1 MSKEQQE
8 YLIIR
13 GDKEYEVVIGLEVH
27 AQVTSNSKLFSTSAT
42 KFGAEPNTQVSLV
55 DAAFPG
61 MLPVINE
68 FCVKQAIKTGIGL
81 KAQINKR
88 SIFDRKN
95 YFYADLPK
103 GYQITQ
109 MDLPIVLGGSIEIN
123 LDGLTKTIN
132 ITRAHLEED
141 AGKSIHDEFDGFSA
155 IDLNRAG
162 TPLLEIVSEPEISS
176 AKEAVA
182 YMKAMHQLVT
192 FLDVSDGNMAQGSLR
207 CDANVSIRKKGDQEL
222 GTRTEIKNINSFKFI
237 EKAINFEIK
246 RQIKILENGEKVT
259 QETRLYDS
267 AKDETRPMRSKE
279 FANDYR
285 YFPEPDLLPVVISD
299 EEITKIRDEFP
310 ELPKEKEIRYQKQ
323 FGLSAYDAQII
334 ASSKSM
340 ADFFEA
346 ALKKTKNYSLL
357 SNWLI
362 GEISAYL
369 NKKQI
374 EIHESKLSA
383 DNVAMLINRIDD
395 QTISGKI
402 GKSIF
407 EEMCESGSSVDEIIE
422 SQGLKQISDDGA
434 IEEIILTVINENPD
448 QVAAYLAGKDKL
460 FGFFVG
466 QVMKLTEGKANP
478 KTVNTILKNK
488 LK

>member
-1 MSKEQQE
+1 MSWET
-8 YLIIR
+8 
-13 GDKEYEVVIGLEVH
+13 VIGLETHV
-27 AQVTSNSKLFSTSAT
+27 QLSTKTKLFSRASTA
-42 KFGAEPNTQVSLV
+42 FGASPNTNVNLV
-55 DAAFPG
+55 DCGLPGVLPSVNKEAFYKAIRFG
-61 MLPVINE
+61 M
-68 FCVKQAIKTGIGL
+68 AID
-81 KAQINKR
+81 AQINQV

-109 MDLPIVLGGSIEIN
+109 MDLPIVLGGSINIVSGET
-123 LDGLTKTIN
+123 TKTIN

-141 AGKSIHDEFDGFSA
+141 AGKSIHDEYDGCSA

-192 FLDVSDGNMAQGSLR
+192 YLDVSDGNMAQGSLR
-207 CDANVSIRKKGDQEL
+207 CDANVSIRKKGDKDL

-246 RQIKILENGEKVT
+246 RQIKILEKGETVT

-267 AKDETRPMRSKE
+267 SKDETRSMRSKE

-299 EEITKIRDEFP
+299 EEIKRIKDEFP
-310 ELPKEKEIRYQKQ
+310 ELPSEKEMRYQQDFKI
-323 FGLSAYDAQII
+323 SAYDAQII

-346 ALKKTKNYSLL
+346 AAEQTENYNLL
-357 SNWLI
+357 ANWLI

-369 NKKQI
+369 NKELI
-374 EIHESKLSA
+374 EINESKLSIA
-383 DNVAMLINRIDD
+383 NVAILINRIDD

-402 GKSIF
+402 GKAIF
-407 EEMCESGSSVDEIIE
+407 EEMCISGISPDEIIE

-434 IEEIILTVINENPD
+434 IEEIINSVINDNPA
-448 QVAAYLAGKDKL
+448 QVEAYLGGKDKL

-466 QVMKLTEGKANP
+466 QVMKLTQGKANP
-478 KTVNTILKNK
+478 KTVNAILKEK

>member
-1 MSKEQQE
+1 MSWET
-8 YLIIR
+8 
-13 GDKEYEVVIGLEVH
+13 VIGLETHV
-27 AQVTSNSKLFSTSAT
+27 QLSTKTKLFSRASTA
-42 KFGAEPNTQVSLV
+42 FGASPNTNVNLIDCGLPGVLPSV
-55 DAAFPG
+55 NKEAFYKAIRFG
-61 MLPVINE
+61 M
-68 FCVKQAIKTGIGL
+68 AID
-81 KAQINKR
+81 AQINQT

-109 MDLPIVLGGSIEIN
+109 MDLPIVLGGSIDIQLEESI
-123 LDGLTKTIN
+123 KTIN

-141 AGKSIHDEFDGFSA
+141 AGKSIHDEYDGFSA

-162 TPLLEIVSEPEISS
+162 TPLLEIVSEPEISD

-192 FLDVSDGNMAQGSLR
+192 YLDVSDGNMAQGSLR
-207 CDANVSIRKKGDQEL
+207 CDANVSIRKKGEKEL

-246 RQIKILENGEKVT
+246 RQIKLLENGDKVT

-267 AKDETRPMRSKE
+267 SKDETRPMRSKE

-299 EEITKIRDEFP
+299 EEIQKIRNEFP
-310 ELPKEKEIRYQKQ
+310 ELPKEKEARYQDK
-323 FGLSAYDAQII
+323 FGLSAYDSQII
-334 ASSKSM
+334 SSSKSM
-340 ADFFEA
+340 ADFFDA
-346 ALKKTKNYSLL
+346 AAEKIENYSLL

-369 NKKQI
+369 NREQI
-374 EIHESKLSA
+374 EIHKSKLTS

-407 EEMCESGSSVDEIIE
+407 EEMCLSGSTPDEIIE

-434 IEEIILTVINENPD
+434 IEEIIMTVISENPS
-448 QVAAYLAGKDKL
+448 QVKAYLDGKDKL

-466 QVMKLTEGKANP
+466 QVMKLTAGKANP
-478 KTVNTILKNK
+478 KAVNSILKDK

>member
-1 MSKEQQE
+1 MSWET
-8 YLIIR
+8 
-13 GDKEYEVVIGLEVH
+13 VIGLETHV
-27 AQVTSNSKLFSTSAT
+27 QLSTKTKLFSRASTA
-42 KFGAEPNTQVSLV
+42 FGASPNTNVNLIDCGLPGVLPSV
-55 DAAFPG
+55 NKEAFYKAIRFG
-61 MLPVINE
+61 M
-68 FCVKQAIKTGIGL
+68 AID
-81 KAQINKR
+81 AQINQT

-109 MDLPIVLGGSIEIN
+109 MDLPIVLGGSIDIQLEESI
-123 LDGLTKTIN
+123 KTIN

-141 AGKSIHDEFDGFSA
+141 AGKSIHDEYDGFSA

-162 TPLLEIVSEPEISS
+162 TPLLEIVSEPEISD

-192 FLDVSDGNMAQGSLR
+192 YLDVSDGNMAQGSLR
-207 CDANVSIRKKGDQEL
+207 CDANVSIRKKGEKEL

-246 RQIKILENGEKVT
+246 RQIKLLENGEKVT

-267 AKDETRPMRSKE
+267 SRDETRPMRSKE

-299 EEITKIRDEFP
+299 EEIQKIRNEFP
-310 ELPKEKEIRYQKQ
+310 ELPKEKEARYQDK
-323 FGLSAYDAQII
+323 FGLSAYDSQII
-334 ASSKSM
+334 SSSKSM
-340 ADFFEA
+340 ADFFDA
-346 ALKKTKNYSLL
+346 AAEKIENYSLL

-369 NKKQI
+369 NREQI
-374 EIHESKLSA
+374 EIHKSKLTS

-407 EEMCESGSSVDEIIE
+407 EEMCLSGSTPDEIIE

-434 IEEIILTVINENPD
+434 IEEIIMTVISENPS
-448 QVAAYLAGKDKL
+448 QVKAYLDGKDKL

-478 KTVNTILKNK
+478 KAVNSILKDK

>member
-1 MSKEQQE
+1 MIWET
-8 YLIIR
+8 
-13 GDKEYEVVIGLEVH
+13 VIGLETHV
-27 AQVTSNSKLFSTSAT
+27 QLSTKTKLFSRASTA
-42 KFGAEPNTQVSLV
+42 FGASPNTNVNLIDCGLPGVLPSV
-55 DAAFPG
+55 NKEAFYKAIRFG
-61 MLPVINE
+61 MAVNATIN
-68 FCVKQAIKTGIGL
+68 QT
-81 KAQINKR
+81 

-267 AKDETRPMRSKE
+267 SKDETRPMRSKE

-310 ELPKEKEIRYQKQ
+310 ELPKDKEIRYQKQ

-460 FGFFVG
+460 IGFFVG

>member
-1 MSKEQQE
+1 MSWET
-8 YLIIR
+8 
-13 GDKEYEVVIGLEVH
+13 VIGLETHV
-27 AQVTSNSKLFSTSAT
+27 QLSTKTKLFSRASTA
-42 KFGAEPNTQVSLV
+42 FGASPNTNVNLIDCGLPGVLPSV
-55 DAAFPG
+55 NKEAFYKAIRFG
-61 MLPVINE
+61 MAVN
-68 FCVKQAIKTGIGL
+68 
-81 KAQINKR
+81 AQINQT

-109 MDLPIVLGGSIEIN
+109 MDLPIVLGGSIDIQLEESV
-123 LDGLTKTIN
+123 KTIN

-141 AGKSIHDEFDGFSA
+141 AGKSIHDEYDGFSA

-192 FLDVSDGNMAQGSLR
+192 YLDVSDGNMAQGSLR
-207 CDANVSIRKKGDQEL
+207 CDANVSIRKKGVKEL

-246 RQIKILENGEKVT
+246 RQIKILEDGEKVI

-267 AKDETRPMRSKE
+267 SKDETRPMRSKE

-285 YFPEPDLLPVVISD
+285 YFPEPDLLPVIISD
-299 EEITKIRDEFP
+299 QEIQKIRDEFP
-310 ELPKEKEIRYQKQ
+310 ELPKEKEARYQGEL
-323 FGLSAYDAQII
+323 GLSEYDSQII
-334 ASSKSM
+334 SSSKSM
-340 ADFFEA
+340 ADFFDASAE
-346 ALKKTKNYSLL
+346 KTKNYSLL

-369 NKKQI
+369 NKEQI
-374 EIHESKLSA
+374 EIHESKLTA
-383 DNVAMLINRIDD
+383 DKVAMLINRIDD

-407 EEMCESGSSVDEIIE
+407 EEMCLSGSTPDEIIE

-434 IEEIILTVINENPD
+434 IEEIIMTVINENPS
-448 QVAAYLAGKDKL
+448 QVEAYLGGKEKL

-478 KTVNTILKNK
+478 KAVNSILKEK

>member
-1 MSKEQQE
+1 MSWET
-8 YLIIR
+8 
-13 GDKEYEVVIGLEVH
+13 VIGLETHV
-27 AQVTSNSKLFSTSAT
+27 QLSTKTKLFSRASTA
-42 KFGAEPNTQVSLV
+42 FGASPNTNVNLIDCGLPGVLPSV
-55 DAAFPG
+55 NKEAFYKAIRFG
-61 MLPVINE
+61 M
-68 FCVKQAIKTGIGL
+68 AID
-81 KAQINKR
+81 AQINQT
-88 SIFDRKN
+88 SLFDRKN

-109 MDLPIVLGGSIEIN
+109 MDLPIVLGGSIDIQLEETI
-123 LDGLTKTIN
+123 KTIN

-141 AGKSIHDEFDGFSA
+141 AGKSIHDEYDGFSA

-162 TPLLEIVSEPEISS
+162 TPLLEIVSEPEISD

-192 FLDVSDGNMAQGSLR
+192 YLDVSDGNMAQGSLR
-207 CDANVSIRKKGDQEL
+207 CDANVSIRKKGEKEL

-246 RQIKILENGEKVT
+246 RQIKLLENGEKVT

-267 AKDETRPMRSKE
+267 SKDETRPMRSKE

-299 EEITKIRDEFP
+299 EEIQKIRNEFP
-310 ELPKEKEIRYQKQ
+310 ELPKEKEARYHDK
-323 FGLSAYDAQII
+323 FGLSAYDSQII
-334 ASSKSM
+334 SSSKSM
-340 ADFFEA
+340 ADFFDA
-346 ALKKTKNYSLL
+346 AAEKIENYSLL

-369 NKKQI
+369 NKEQI
-374 EIHESKLSA
+374 DIHKSKLTS

-407 EEMCESGSSVDEIIE
+407 EEMCLSGSTPDEIIE
-422 SQGLKQISDDGA
+422 SQGLKQISDDDA
-434 IEEIILTVINENPD
+434 IEEIIMTVISENPS
-448 QVAAYLAGKDKL
+448 QVKEYLDGKDKL

-478 KTVNTILKNK
+478 KAVNSILKDK

>member
-1 MSKEQQE
+1 MSWET
-8 YLIIR
+8 
-13 GDKEYEVVIGLEVH
+13 VIGLETHV
-27 AQVTSNSKLFSTSAT
+27 QLSTKTKLFSRASTA
-42 KFGAEPNTQVSLV
+42 FGASPNTNVNLV
-55 DAAFPG
+55 DCGLPGVLPSVNKEAFYKAIRFG
-61 MLPVINE
+61 MAIDAKIN
-68 FCVKQAIKTGIGL
+68 QT
-81 KAQINKR
+81 

-109 MDLPIVLGGSIEIN
+109 MDLPIVLGGSIDIQLEESI
-123 LDGLTKTIN
+123 KTIN

-141 AGKSIHDEFDGFSA
+141 AGKSIHDEYDGFSA

-162 TPLLEIVSEPEISS
+162 TPLLEIVSEPEISN

-192 FLDVSDGNMAQGSLR
+192 YLDVSDGNMAQGSLR
-207 CDANVSIRKKGDQEL
+207 CDANVSIRKKGEKEL

-246 RQIKILENGEKVT
+246 RQIKLLENGEKVT

-267 AKDETRPMRSKE
+267 SKDETRPMRSKE

-299 EEITKIRDEFP
+299 EEIQKIRNEFP
-310 ELPKEKEIRYQKQ
+310 ELPKEKEARYQDK
-323 FGLSAYDAQII
+323 FGLSAYDSQII
-334 ASSKSM
+334 SSSKSM
-340 ADFFEA
+340 ADFFDA
-346 ALKKTKNYSLL
+346 AAEKIENYSLL

-369 NKKQI
+369 NKEQI
-374 EIHESKLSA
+374 EIHKSKLTS

-407 EEMCESGSSVDEIIE
+407 EEMCLSGSTPDEIIE

-434 IEEIILTVINENPD
+434 IEEIIMTVISENPS
-448 QVAAYLAGKDKL
+448 QVKAYLDGKDKL

-478 KTVNTILKNK
+478 KAVNSILKDK

>member
-1 MSKEQQE
+1 MTWET
-8 YLIIR
+8 
-13 GDKEYEVVIGLEVH
+13 VIGLETHV
-27 AQVTSNSKLFSTSAT
+27 QLSTKTKLFSRASTA
-42 KFGAEPNTQVSLV
+42 FGASPNTNVNLIDCGLPGVLPSV
-55 DAAFPG
+55 NKEAFYKAIRFG
-61 MLPVINE
+61 MAV
-68 FCVKQAIKTGIGL
+68 G
-81 KAQINKR
+81 AQINQT
-88 SIFDRKN
+88 SLFDRKN

-109 MDLPIVLGGSIEIN
+109 MDLPIVLGGSIEII
-123 LDGLTKTIN
+123 LDKLPKTIN

-192 FLDVSDGNMAQGSLR
+192 YLDVSDGNMAQGSLR
-207 CDANVSIRKKGDQEL
+207 CDANVSIRKKGAKEL

-246 RQIKILENGEKVT
+246 RQIKILENGEKVI

-267 AKDETRPMRSKE
+267 SKDETRPMRSKE

-285 YFPEPDLLPVVISD
+285 YFPEPDLLPVIISD
-299 EEITKIRDEFP
+299 EEIKKIRDEFP
-310 ELPKEKEIRYQKQ
+310 ELPNEKETRYQEE

-334 ASSKSM
+334 ASSKPM

-346 ALKKTKNYSLL
+346 ALQKTKNYSLL

-369 NKKQI
+369 NKEQI

-383 DNVAMLINRIDD
+383 DIVAMLINRIDD

-407 EEMCESGSSVDEIIE
+407 EEMCANGSSPDEIIK
-422 SQGLKQISDDGA
+422 SQGLEQISDDEA
-434 IEEIILTVINENPD
+434 IEEIILTVINENPA
-448 QVAAYLAGKDKL
+448 QVEAYLAGKDKL

-478 KTVNTILKNK
+478 KTVNNILKDK

>member
-1 MSKEQQE
+1 MIWET
-8 YLIIR
+8 
-13 GDKEYEVVIGLEVH
+13 VIGLETHV
-27 AQVTSNSKLFSTSAT
+27 QLSTKTKLFSRASTA
-42 KFGAEPNTQVSLV
+42 FGASPNTNVNLIDCGLPGVLPSV
-55 DAAFPG
+55 NKEAFYKAIRFG
-61 MLPVINE
+61 MAVNATIN
-68 FCVKQAIKTGIGL
+68 QT
-81 KAQINKR
+81 

-267 AKDETRPMRSKE
+267 SKDETRPMRSKE

-434 IEEIILTVINENPD
+434 IEEIILNVINENPD

>member
-1 MSKEQQE
+1 MSWET
-8 YLIIR
+8 
-13 GDKEYEVVIGLEVH
+13 VIGLETHV
-27 AQVTSNSKLFSTSAT
+27 QLSTKTKLFSRASTA
-42 KFGAEPNTQVSLV
+42 FGASPNTNVNLIDCGLPGVLPSV
-55 DAAFPG
+55 NKEAFYKAIRFG
-61 MLPVINE
+61 M
-68 FCVKQAIKTGIGL
+68 AID
-81 KAQINKR
+81 AQINQT

-109 MDLPIVLGGSIEIN
+109 MDLPIVLGGSIDIQLEES
-123 LDGLTKTIN
+123 TKTIN

-141 AGKSIHDEFDGFSA
+141 AGKSIHDEYDGFSA

-162 TPLLEIVSEPEISS
+162 TPLLEIVSEPEISD

-192 FLDVSDGNMAQGSLR
+192 YLDVSDGNMAQGSLR
-207 CDANVSIRKKGDQEL
+207 CDANVSIRKKGDKEL

-246 RQIKILENGEKVT
+246 RQIKLLENGEKVT

-267 AKDETRPMRSKE
+267 SKDETRPMRSKE

-299 EEITKIRDEFP
+299 EEIQKIRNEFP
-310 ELPKEKEIRYQKQ
+310 ELPKEKEARYQKK
-323 FGLSAYDAQII
+323 FGLSAYDSQII
-334 ASSKSM
+334 SSSKSM
-340 ADFFEA
+340 ADFFDA
-346 ALKKTKNYSLL
+346 AAEKIKNYSLL

-369 NKKQI
+369 NKEQI
-374 EIHESKLSA
+374 EIHKSKLTSN
-383 DNVAMLINRIDD
+383 NVAMLINRIDD

-407 EEMCESGSSVDEIIE
+407 EEMCISGSTPDEIIE

-434 IEEIILTVINENPD
+434 IEEIIMTVISENPS
-448 QVAAYLAGKDKL
+448 QVEAYIGGKDKL

-478 KTVNTILKNK
+478 KAVNSILKDK

>member
-1 MSKEQQE
+1 MTWET
-8 YLIIR
+8 
-13 GDKEYEVVIGLEVH
+13 VIGIETHVQLS
-27 AQVTSNSKLFSTSAT
+27 TKTKLFSRAST
-42 KFGAEPNTQVSLV
+42 KFGNSPNTNVNLIDCGLPGVLPSV
-55 DAAFPG
+55 NKEAFYKAIRFG
-61 MLPVINE
+61 MAV
-68 FCVKQAIKTGIGL
+68 G
-81 KAQINKR
+81 AQINQT

-109 MDLPIVLGGSIEIN
+109 MDLPIVLGGTIDIETD
-123 LDGLTKTIN
+123 DGIKTVN

-141 AGKSIHDEFDGFSA
+141 AGKSIHDQFDGYSA

-162 TPLLEIVSEPEISS
+162 TPLLEIVSEPELSN
-176 AKEAVA
+176 AKEAVS

-192 FLDVSDGNMAQGSLR
+192 YLDVSDGNMSQGSLR
-207 CDANVSIRKKGDQEL
+207 CDANVSIRKKGDPKL

-246 RQIKILENGEKVT
+246 RQIKQLENGETVT

-267 AKDETRPMRSKE
+267 VKDETRPMRSKE

-299 EEITKIRDEFP
+299 KEMQAIKDNFP
-310 ELPKEKEIRYQKQ
+310 ELAKEKEERYAKE
-323 FGLSAYDAQII
+323 FGLSEYDAQIL

-340 ADFFEA
+340 ADFFE
-346 ALKKTKNYSLL
+346 KSSQETKNYSLL

-362 GEISAYL
+362 GEISAFL
-369 NKKQI
+369 NKDAI
-374 EIHESKLSA
+374 EINQSKLNPL
-383 DNVAMLINRIDD
+383 NVAMLINRIDD

-407 EEMCESGSSVDEIIE
+407 EEMYASGASPDEIIE

-434 IEEIILTVINENPD
+434 IEEIINTVIGDNPS
-448 QVAAYLAGKDKL
+448 QVEAYLGGKEKL

-478 KTVNTILKNK
+478 QSVNTILKKK

>member
-1 MSKEQQE
+1 MSWET
-8 YLIIR
+8 
-13 GDKEYEVVIGLEVH
+13 VIGLETHV
-27 AQVTSNSKLFSTSAT
+27 QLSTKTKLFSRASTA
-42 KFGAEPNTQVSLV
+42 FGASPNTNVNLV
-55 DAAFPG
+55 DCGLPGVLPSVNKEAFYKAIRFG
-61 MLPVINE
+61 M
-68 FCVKQAIKTGIGL
+68 AID
-81 KAQINKR
+81 AQINQV

-109 MDLPIVLGGSIEIN
+109 MDLPIVLGGSINIVSGET
-123 LDGLTKTIN
+123 TKTIN

-141 AGKSIHDEFDGFSA
+141 AGKSIHDEYDGYSA

-192 FLDVSDGNMAQGSLR
+192 YLDVSDGNMAQGSLR
-207 CDANVSIRKKGDQEL
+207 CDANVSIRKKGDKEL

-246 RQIKILENGEKVT
+246 RQIKILEKGETVT

-267 AKDETRPMRSKE
+267 SKDETRSMRSKE

-299 EEITKIRDEFP
+299 EEIKRIKDEFP
-310 ELPKEKEIRYQKQ
+310 ELPSEKEMRYQQDFKI
-323 FGLSAYDAQII
+323 SAYDAQII

-346 ALKKTKNYSLL
+346 AAEQTGNYNLL
-357 SNWLI
+357 ANWLI

-369 NKKQI
+369 NKELI
-374 EIHESKLSA
+374 EINESKLSIA
-383 DNVAMLINRIDD
+383 NVAILINRIDD

-402 GKSIF
+402 GKAIF
-407 EEMCESGSSVDEIIE
+407 EEMCISGISPDEIIE

-434 IEEIILTVINENPD
+434 IEEIINSVISDNPT
-448 QVAAYLAGKDKL
+448 QVEAYLGGKDKL

-466 QVMKLTEGKANP
+466 QVMKLTQGKANP
-478 KTVNTILKNK
+478 KTVNAILKEK

>member
-1 MSKEQQE
+1 MSWET
-8 YLIIR
+8 
-13 GDKEYEVVIGLEVH
+13 VIGLETHV
-27 AQVTSNSKLFSTSAT
+27 QLSTKTKLFSRASTA
-42 KFGAEPNTQVSLV
+42 FGASPNTNVNLIDCGLPGVLPSV
-55 DAAFPG
+55 NKEAFYKAIRFG
-61 MLPVINE
+61 M
-68 FCVKQAIKTGIGL
+68 AID
-81 KAQINKR
+81 AQINQT

-109 MDLPIVLGGSIEIN
+109 MDLPIVLGGSIDIQLEESI
-123 LDGLTKTIN
+123 KTIN

-141 AGKSIHDEFDGFSA
+141 AGKSIHDEYDGFSA

-162 TPLLEIVSEPEISS
+162 TPLLEIVSEPEISD

-192 FLDVSDGNMAQGSLR
+192 YLDVSDGNMAQGSLR
-207 CDANVSIRKKGDQEL
+207 CDANVSIRKKGEKEL

-246 RQIKILENGEKVT
+246 RQIKLLENGEKVT

-267 AKDETRPMRSKE
+267 SKDETRPMRSKE

-299 EEITKIRDEFP
+299 EEIQKIRNEFP
-310 ELPKEKEIRYQKQ
+310 ELPKEKEARYQDK
-323 FGLSAYDAQII
+323 FGLSAYDSQII
-334 ASSKSM
+334 SSSKSM
-340 ADFFEA
+340 ADFFDA
-346 ALKKTKNYSLL
+346 AAEKIENYSLL

-369 NKKQI
+369 NKEQI
-374 EIHESKLSA
+374 EIHKSKLTS

-407 EEMCESGSSVDEIIE
+407 EEMCLSGSTPDEIIE

-434 IEEIILTVINENPD
+434 IEEIIMTVISENPS
-448 QVAAYLAGKDKL
+448 QVKAYLDGKDKL

-478 KTVNTILKNK
+478 TAVNSILKDK

>member
-1 MSKEQQE
+1 MSWET
-8 YLIIR
+8 
-13 GDKEYEVVIGLEVH
+13 VIGLETHV
-27 AQVTSNSKLFSTSAT
+27 QLSTKTKLFSRASTA
-42 KFGAEPNTQVSLV
+42 FGASPNTNVNLIDCGLPGVLPSV
-55 DAAFPG
+55 NKEAFYKAIRFG
-61 MLPVINE
+61 MAVN
-68 FCVKQAIKTGIGL
+68 
-81 KAQINKR
+81 AQINQT

-109 MDLPIVLGGSIEIN
+109 MDLPIVLGGSIDIQLEESV
-123 LDGLTKTIN
+123 KTIN

-141 AGKSIHDEFDGFSA
+141 AGKSIHDEYDGFSA

-192 FLDVSDGNMAQGSLR
+192 YLDVSDGNMAQGSLR
-207 CDANVSIRKKGDQEL
+207 CDANVSIRKKGVKEL

-246 RQIKILENGEKVT
+246 RQIKILEDGEKVT

-267 AKDETRPMRSKE
+267 SKDETRPMRSKE

-285 YFPEPDLLPVVISD
+285 YFPEPDLLPVIISD
-299 EEITKIRDEFP
+299 QEIQKIRDEFP
-310 ELPKEKEIRYQKQ
+310 ELPKEKEARYQGEL
-323 FGLSAYDAQII
+323 GLSEYDSQII
-334 ASSKSM
+334 SSSKSM
-340 ADFFEA
+340 ADFFDASVE
-346 ALKKTKNYSLL
+346 KTKNYSLL

-369 NKKQI
+369 NKEQI
-374 EIHESKLSA
+374 EIHESKLTA
-383 DNVAMLINRIDD
+383 DKVAMLINRIDD

-407 EEMCESGSSVDEIIE
+407 EEMCISGSTPDEIIE

-434 IEEIILTVINENPD
+434 IEEIIMTVINENPS
-448 QVAAYLAGKDKL
+448 QVEAYLGGKDKL

-478 KTVNTILKNK
+478 KAVNSILKEK

>member
-1 MSKEQQE
+1 MTWET
-8 YLIIR
+8 
-13 GDKEYEVVIGLEVH
+13 VIGLETHV
-27 AQVTSNSKLFSTSAT
+27 QLSTKTKLFSRASTA
-42 KFGAEPNTQVSLV
+42 FGASPNTNVNLIDCGLPGVLPSV
-55 DAAFPG
+55 NKEAFYKAIRFG
-61 MLPVINE
+61 MAV
-68 FCVKQAIKTGIGL
+68 G
-81 KAQINKR
+81 AQINQT
-88 SIFDRKN
+88 SLFDRKN

-109 MDLPIVLGGSIEIN
+109 MDLPIVLGGSIEIS
-123 LDGLTKTIN
+123 LDKLAKTIN

-192 FLDVSDGNMAQGSLR
+192 YLDVSDGNMAQGSLR
-207 CDANVSIRKKGDQEL
+207 CDANVSIRKKGAKEL

-267 AKDETRPMRSKE
+267 SKDETRPMRSKE

-285 YFPEPDLLPVVISD
+285 YFPEPDLLPVIISD
-299 EEITKIRDEFP
+299 EEIKKIRDEFP
-310 ELPKEKEIRYQKQ
+310 ELPNEKETRYQKE

-334 ASSKSM
+334 ASSKPM

-346 ALKKTKNYSLL
+346 ALQKTKNYSLL

-369 NKKQI
+369 NKEQI

-383 DNVAMLINRIDD
+383 DIVAMLINRIDD

-407 EEMCESGSSVDEIIE
+407 EEMCANGSSPDEIIK
-422 SQGLKQISDDGA
+422 SQGLEQISDDEA
-434 IEEIILTVINENPD
+434 IEEIILTVINENPA
-448 QVAAYLAGKDKL
+448 QVEAYLAGKEKL

-478 KTVNTILKNK
+478 KTVNNILKDK

>member
-1 MSKEQQE
+1 MTWET
-8 YLIIR
+8 
-13 GDKEYEVVIGLEVH
+13 VIGLETHV
-27 AQVTSNSKLFSTSAT
+27 QLSTKTKLFSRASTA
-42 KFGAEPNTQVSLV
+42 FGASPNTNVNLIDCGLPGVLPSV
-55 DAAFPG
+55 NKEAFYKAIRFG
-61 MLPVINE
+61 MAV
-68 FCVKQAIKTGIGL
+68 G
-81 KAQINKR
+81 AQINQT
-88 SIFDRKN
+88 SLFDRKN

-109 MDLPIVLGGSIEIN
+109 MDLPIVLGGSIAII
-123 LDGLTKTIN
+123 LDKLVKTIN

-192 FLDVSDGNMAQGSLR
+192 YLDVSDGNMAQGSLR
-207 CDANVSIRKKGDQEL
+207 CDANVSIRKKGAKEL

-267 AKDETRPMRSKE
+267 SKDETRPMRSKE

-285 YFPEPDLLPVVISD
+285 YFPEPDLLPVIISD
-299 EEITKIRDEFP
+299 EEIKKIRDEFP
-310 ELPKEKEIRYQKQ
+310 ELPNEKETRYQKE

-334 ASSKSM
+334 ASSKPM

-346 ALKKTKNYSLL
+346 ALQKTKNYSLL

-369 NKKQI
+369 NKEQI

-383 DNVAMLINRIDD
+383 DIVAMLINRIDD

-407 EEMCESGSSVDEIIE
+407 EEMCANGSSPDEIIK
-422 SQGLKQISDDGA
+422 SQGLEQISDDEA
-434 IEEIILTVINENPD
+434 IEEIILTVINENPA
-448 QVAAYLAGKDKL
+448 QVEAYLAGKEKL

-478 KTVNTILKNK
+478 KTVNNILKDK

>member
-1 MSKEQQE
+1 MTWET
-8 YLIIR
+8 
-13 GDKEYEVVIGLEVH
+13 VIGLETHV
-27 AQVTSNSKLFSTSAT
+27 QLSTKTKLFSRASTA
-42 KFGAEPNTQVSLV
+42 FGASPNTNVNLIDCGLPGVLPSV
-55 DAAFPG
+55 NKEAFYKAIRFG
-61 MLPVINE
+61 MAV
-68 FCVKQAIKTGIGL
+68 G
-81 KAQINKR
+81 AQINQT
-88 SIFDRKN
+88 SLFDRKN

-109 MDLPIVLGGSIEIN
+109 MDLPIVLGGSIEII
-123 LDGLTKTIN
+123 LDKLAKTIN

-192 FLDVSDGNMAQGSLR
+192 YLDVSDGNMAQGSLR
-207 CDANVSIRKKGDQEL
+207 CDANVSIRKKGAKEL

-267 AKDETRPMRSKE
+267 SKDETRPMRSKE

-285 YFPEPDLLPVVISD
+285 YFPEPDLLPVIISD
-299 EEITKIRDEFP
+299 EEIKKIRDEFP
-310 ELPKEKEIRYQKQ
+310 ELPNEKETRYQEE

-334 ASSKSM
+334 ASSKPM

-346 ALKKTKNYSLL
+346 ALQKTKNYSLL

-369 NKKQI
+369 NKEQI

-383 DNVAMLINRIDD
+383 DIVAMLINRIDD

-407 EEMCESGSSVDEIIE
+407 EEMCANGSSPDEIIK
-422 SQGLKQISDDGA
+422 SQGLEQISDDEA
-434 IEEIILTVINENPD
+434 IEEIILTVINENPA
-448 QVAAYLAGKDKL
+448 QVEAYLAGKEKL

-478 KTVNTILKNK
+478 KTVNNILKDK

>member
-1 MSKEQQE
+1 MSWET
-8 YLIIR
+8 
-13 GDKEYEVVIGLEVH
+13 VIGLETHV
-27 AQVTSNSKLFSTSAT
+27 QLSTKTKLFSRASTA
-42 KFGAEPNTQVSLV
+42 FGASPNTNVNLIDCGLPGVLPSV
-55 DAAFPG
+55 NKEAFYKAIRFG
-61 MLPVINE
+61 MAVN
-68 FCVKQAIKTGIGL
+68 
-81 KAQINKR
+81 AQINQT

-109 MDLPIVLGGSIEIN
+109 MDLPIVLGGSIDIQLEESV
-123 LDGLTKTIN
+123 KTIN

-141 AGKSIHDEFDGFSA
+141 AGKSIHDEYDGFSA

-192 FLDVSDGNMAQGSLR
+192 YLDVSDGNMAQGSLR
-207 CDANVSIRKKGDQEL
+207 CDANVSIRKKGVKEL

-246 RQIKILENGEKVT
+246 RQIKILEDGEKVI

-267 AKDETRPMRSKE
+267 SKDETRPMRSKE

-285 YFPEPDLLPVVISD
+285 YFPEPDLLPVIISD
-299 EEITKIRDEFP
+299 QEIQKIRDEFP
-310 ELPKEKEIRYQKQ
+310 ELPKEKEARYQGEL
-323 FGLSAYDAQII
+323 GLSEYDSQII
-334 ASSKSM
+334 SSSKSM
-340 ADFFEA
+340 ADFFDASLE
-346 ALKKTKNYSLL
+346 KTKNYSLL

-369 NKKQI
+369 NKEQI
-374 EIHESKLSA
+374 EIHESKLTA

-407 EEMCESGSSVDEIIE
+407 EEMCLSGSTPDEIIE

-434 IEEIILTVINENPD
+434 IEEIIMTVINENPS
-448 QVAAYLAGKDKL
+448 QVEAYLGGKEKL

-478 KTVNTILKNK
+478 KAVNSILKEK

>member
-1 MSKEQQE
+1 MSWET
-8 YLIIR
+8 
-13 GDKEYEVVIGLEVH
+13 VIGLETHV
-27 AQVTSNSKLFSTSAT
+27 QLSTKTKLFSRASTA
-42 KFGAEPNTQVSLV
+42 FGASPNTNVNLIDCGLPGVLPSV
-55 DAAFPG
+55 NKEAFYKAIRFG
-61 MLPVINE
+61 M
-68 FCVKQAIKTGIGL
+68 AID
-81 KAQINKR
+81 AQINQT
-88 SIFDRKN
+88 SLFDRKN

-109 MDLPIVLGGSIEIN
+109 MDLPIVLGGSIDIQLEESI
-123 LDGLTKTIN
+123 KTIN

-141 AGKSIHDEFDGFSA
+141 AGKSIHDEYDGFSA

-162 TPLLEIVSEPEISS
+162 TPLLEIVSEPEISD

-192 FLDVSDGNMAQGSLR
+192 YLDVSDGNMAQGSLR
-207 CDANVSIRKKGDQEL
+207 CDANVSIRKKGEIEL

-237 EKAINFEIK
+237 EKAINFEVK
-246 RQIKILENGEKVT
+246 RQIKLLENGEKVT

-267 AKDETRPMRSKE
+267 SKDETRPMRSKE

-299 EEITKIRDEFP
+299 EEIQKIRNEFP
-310 ELPKEKEIRYQKQ
+310 ELPKEKEARYQDK
-323 FGLSAYDAQII
+323 FGLSAYDSQII
-334 ASSKSM
+334 SSSKSM
-340 ADFFEA
+340 ADFFDA
-346 ALKKTKNYSLL
+346 AAEKIENYSLL

-369 NKKQI
+369 NKEQI
-374 EIHESKLSA
+374 DIHKSKLTS

-407 EEMCESGSSVDEIIE
+407 EEMCLSGSTPDEIIE

-434 IEEIILTVINENPD
+434 IEEIIMTVISENPS
-448 QVAAYLAGKDKL
+448 QVKAYLDGKDKL

-478 KTVNTILKNK
+478 KAVNGILKDK

>member
-1 MSKEQQE
+1 MSWET
-8 YLIIR
+8 
-13 GDKEYEVVIGLEVH
+13 VIGLETHV
-27 AQVTSNSKLFSTSAT
+27 QLSTKTKLFSRASTA
-42 KFGAEPNTQVSLV
+42 FGASPNTNVNLV
-55 DAAFPG
+55 DCGLPGVLPSVNKEAFYKAIRFG
-61 MLPVINE
+61 M
-68 FCVKQAIKTGIGL
+68 AID
-81 KAQINKR
+81 AQINQV

-109 MDLPIVLGGSIEIN
+109 MDLPIVLGGSINIVSGET
-123 LDGLTKTIN
+123 TKTIN

-141 AGKSIHDEFDGFSA
+141 AGKSIHDEYDGYSA

-192 FLDVSDGNMAQGSLR
+192 YLDVSDGNMAQGSLR
-207 CDANVSIRKKGDQEL
+207 CDANVSIRKKGDKEL

-246 RQIKILENGEKVT
+246 RQIKILEKGETVT

-267 AKDETRPMRSKE
+267 SKDETRSMRSKE

-299 EEITKIRDEFP
+299 EEIKRIKDEFP
-310 ELPKEKEIRYQKQ
+310 ELPSEKEMRYQQDFKI
-323 FGLSAYDAQII
+323 SAYDAQII
-334 ASSKSM
+334 ASPKSM

-346 ALKKTKNYSLL
+346 AAEQTGNYNLL
-357 SNWLI
+357 ANWLI

-369 NKKQI
+369 NKELI
-374 EIHESKLSA
+374 EINESKLSIA
-383 DNVAMLINRIDD
+383 NVAILINRIDD

-402 GKSIF
+402 GKAIF
-407 EEMCESGSSVDEIIE
+407 EEMCISGISPDEIIE

-434 IEEIILTVINENPD
+434 IEEIINSVINDNPT
-448 QVAAYLAGKDKL
+448 QVEAYLGGKDKL

-466 QVMKLTEGKANP
+466 QVMKLTQGKANP
-478 KTVNTILKNK
+478 KTVNTILKEK

>member
-1 MSKEQQE
+1 MSWET
-8 YLIIR
+8 
-13 GDKEYEVVIGLEVH
+13 VIGLETHV
-27 AQVTSNSKLFSTSAT
+27 QLSTKTKLFSRASTA
-42 KFGAEPNTQVSLV
+42 FGASPNTNVNLV
-55 DAAFPG
+55 DCGLPGVLPSVNKEAFYKAIRFG
-61 MLPVINE
+61 MAIN
-68 FCVKQAIKTGIGL
+68 
-81 KAQINKR
+81 AQINQV

-109 MDLPIVLGGSIEIN
+109 MDLPIILGGSINIVSGET
-123 LDGLTKTIN
+123 TKTIN

-141 AGKSIHDEFDGFSA
+141 AGKSIHDEYDGYSA

-182 YMKAMHQLVT
+182 YMKAMHQLVMY
-192 FLDVSDGNMAQGSLR
+192 LDVSDGNMAQGSLR
-207 CDANVSIRKKGDQEL
+207 CDANVSIRKKGDKEL

-246 RQIKILENGEKVT
+246 RQIKILEKGETVT

-267 AKDETRPMRSKE
+267 SKDETRSMRSKE

-299 EEITKIRDEFP
+299 EEIKRIKDEFP
-310 ELPKEKEIRYQKQ
+310 ELPSEKEMRYQQDFKI
-323 FGLSAYDAQII
+323 SAYDAQII

-346 ALKKTKNYSLL
+346 ATEQTGNYNLL
-357 SNWLI
+357 ANWLI

-369 NKKQI
+369 NKELI
-374 EIHESKLSA
+374 EINESKLSIA
-383 DNVAMLINRIDD
+383 NVAILINRIDD

-402 GKSIF
+402 GKAIF
-407 EEMCESGSSVDEIIE
+407 EEMCISGISPDEIIE

-434 IEEIILTVINENPD
+434 IEEIINSVINDNPA
-448 QVAAYLAGKDKL
+448 QVEAYLGGKNKL

-466 QVMKLTEGKANP
+466 QVMKLTQGKANP
-478 KTVNTILKNK
+478 KTVNAILKEK

>member
-1 MSKEQQE
+1 MIWET
-8 YLIIR
+8 
-13 GDKEYEVVIGLEVH
+13 VIGLETHV
-27 AQVTSNSKLFSTSAT
+27 QLSTKTKLFSRASTA
-42 KFGAEPNTQVSLV
+42 FGASPNTNVNLIDCGLPGVLPSVNKEAFYKAIRFGLAI
-55 DAAFPG
+55 DAK
-61 MLPVINE
+61 IN
-68 FCVKQAIKTGIGL
+68 QT
-81 KAQINKR
+81 

-109 MDLPIVLGGSIEIN
+109 MDLPIVLGGSIEIL
-123 LDGLTKTIN
+123 LDDSAKTIN

-141 AGKSIHDEFDGFSA
+141 AGKSIHDEYEGFSA

-192 FLDVSDGNMAQGSLR
+192 YLDVSDGNMAQGSLR
-207 CDANVSIRKKGDQEL
+207 CDANVSIRKKGDREL

-267 AKDETRPMRSKE
+267 SKDETRPMRSKE

-285 YFPEPDLLPVVISD
+285 YFPEPDLLPVIISD
-299 EEITKIRDEFP
+299 QEIQKIRDEFP
-310 ELPKEKEIRYQKQ
+310 ELPKEKEARYQGEL
-323 FGLSAYDAQII
+323 GLSEYDSQII
-334 ASSKSM
+334 SSSKSM
-340 ADFFEA
+340 ADFFDA
-346 ALKKTKNYSLL
+346 AAKKTKNYSLL

-369 NKKQI
+369 NKEQI
-374 EIHESKLSA
+374 DIHASTLTA
-383 DNVAMLINRIDD
+383 DKVAMLINRIDD

-407 EEMCESGSSVDEIIE
+407 EEMCVSGSTPDEIIE
-422 SQGLKQISDDGA
+422 SKGLKQISDDGA
-434 IEEIILTVINENPD
+434 IEEIIMTVINENPS
-448 QVAAYLAGKDKL
+448 QVEAYLSGKDKL

-478 KTVNTILKNK
+478 KAVNSILKDK